1 MSQLGQDLPTTA
13 SLEILLINIP
23 GGAIAFAYLWSLKDN
38 NFEKFLSTTT
48 KPTPRVIFKIPASVG
63 RMRSKGRSM

>member
-23 GGAIAFAYLWSLKDN
+23 GGGYRLRLSLVS
-38 NFEKFLSTTT
+38 EGQQL
-48 KPTPRVIFKIPASVG
+48 
-63 RMRSKGRSM
+63 